1 MRRFLTLLAVVAV
14 PVAEIWLFAYL
25 GKTYGWGVVIVA
37 AAVQFG
43 LGLAMVPRAMR
54 AWGAAIERANADPGW
69 ANTGFGP
76 AMGNAGLLFAGAV
89 MMIVPG
95 FITGLL
101 GLLLVIPQVRHL
113 VQRVARGRIDRAA
126 AARGYDRVTVIEGE
140 TVQGSGGPSGAQ
152 QQPTTPDAAQDQ
164 ATAAGR
170 DPAPGGWAPQQS
182 RWQPPEEPAPTPP
195 PGEPKVITGEVV
207 SRDEGPQG
215 GTQQ

>member
-14 PVAEIWLFAYL
+14 PVAEIWLFGYL

-43 LGLAMVPRAMR
+43 IGLAMVPRAMR
-54 AWGAAIERANADPGW
+54 AWGAAIERASADPGW

-101 GLLLVIPQVRHL
+101 GLLLIIPPVRHL
-113 VQRVARGRIDRAA
+113 VQRIGRGRIDQAA
-126 AARGYDRVTVIEGE
+126 AARGYERVTVIEGE
-140 TVQGSGGPSGAQ
+140 TVTGHPA
-152 QQPTTPDAAQDQ
+152 PPDARAPGPGP
-164 ATAAGR
+164 APEAAGEDR
-170 DPAPGGWAPQQS
+170 GTGWVPQQS
-182 RWQPPEEPAPTPP
+182 RWQPPEEPPGSRQPPT
-195 PGEPKVITGEVV
+195 GEPKVITGEVV
-207 SRDEGPQG
+207 SRDDGPPSPPDG
-215 GTQQ
+215 PRP